1 MKKNLLA
8 ACLLVTTA
16 TATSAFADEAGDCSA
31 AAGSYR
37 SGVVVRGPAF
47 AHGQYRKGVELS
59 HTHLTMK
66 ADQDGRIYDV
76 AIDNVFVP
84 GFDRNQA
91 GIPAPLT
98 AIRVNDR
105 IGVCGQL
112 YTKGVGIH
120 WVHTNCGKRPTP
132 AHPDGWL
139 KELKP
144 DGTPGPSVTGNAA
157 FCPIFKRR

>member
-1 MKKNLLA
+1 MKNVLLA
-8 ACLLVTTA
+8 AGLLMI
-16 TATSAFADEAGDCSA
+16 TSAHSALADEAAACSA

-37 SGVVVRGPAF
+37 TGVVVRGPAF

-112 YTKGVGIH
+112 YTNGVGIH

-144 DGTPGPSVTGNAA
+144 DGTAGPSVTDNGA
-157 FCPIFKRR
+157 FCPLFQRH